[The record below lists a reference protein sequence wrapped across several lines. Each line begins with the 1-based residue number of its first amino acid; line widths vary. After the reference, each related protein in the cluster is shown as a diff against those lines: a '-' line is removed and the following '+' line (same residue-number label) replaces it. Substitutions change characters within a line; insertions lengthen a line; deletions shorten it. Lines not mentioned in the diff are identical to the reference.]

1 MDGTNAKTGVEHE
14 ILKVYT
20 LEEKLKHRW
29 CSKQGGLG
37 VIIPPEKFQIYSL
50 WNAISCISARHF
62 QEINMKENAS
72 GVGRATF
79 LFLTT
84 LFKVS

>member
-1 MDGTNAKTGVEHE
+1 MDGTNAKIGVEHE
-14 ILKVYT
+14 TLKVYT
-20 LEEKLKHRW
+20 VGEKLKHRW

-37 VIIPPEKFQIYSL
+37 VYSPRKVQIYSL

-72 GVGRATF
+72 GGGRGTF